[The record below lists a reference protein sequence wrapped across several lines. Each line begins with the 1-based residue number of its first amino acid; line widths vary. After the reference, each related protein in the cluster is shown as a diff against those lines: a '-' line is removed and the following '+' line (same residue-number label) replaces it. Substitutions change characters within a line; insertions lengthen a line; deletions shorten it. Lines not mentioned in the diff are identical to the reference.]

1 MAEKLL
7 IALTLLA
14 VGYMIAIV
22 LQMRM
27 DAYEKRCAEAMD
39 KGEMD
44 FIVGRVREN

>member
-39 KGEMD
+39 KGGMD
-44 FIVGRVREN
+44 FINGRVSES

>member
-39 KGEMD
+39 KNEMD
-44 FIVGRVREN
+44 FIVGRVRES

>member
-7 IALTLLA
+7 IVLTLLA

-39 KGEMD
+39 KGEIG
-44 FIVGRVREN
+44 FIVGRVRES

>member
-14 VGYMIAIV
+14 VGYLIGIV

-27 DAYEKRCAEAMD
+27 DAYEKRCAELAD

>member
-7 IALTLLA
+7 IVLTLLA

-27 DAYEKRCAEAMD
+27 DAYEKRCAEVMD
-39 KGEMD
+39 NSEMD
-44 FIVGRVREN
+44 FIVGRVRKS